1 MVETKKLIG
10 NYVLCPENVLGKG
23 SFGVVYL
30 GSSKSDPKTN
40 LAIKQININVSETEL
55 QELGIVIGNE
65 ITVVQSLSNSHIV
78 KLIDTVMTRN
88 NLYII
93 TEFCNGGDLGARKND
108 ISIEET
114 LSCIRQISKGMVYA
128 NSQKIIHRDLK
139 PSNIL
144 IHDGVIKIADFG
156 MSRFVDSHKTQSKL
170 IFKRGSPIYMAPEVF
185 KGKDYCSKCDV
196 WSVGIIFYELL
207 FKKTPWDGS
216 NANDLFY
223 NIKKQILKF
232 PKNENVDPLIMDLI
246 EKMLQID
253 QNLRYDF
260 GEVLKHEAL
269 NKKTMEKI
277 AKAKDL
283 K

>member
-114 LSCIRQISKGMVYA
+114 LSCIRQISK
-128 NSQKIIHRDLK
+128 
-139 PSNIL
+139 
-144 IHDGVIKIADFG
+144 
-156 MSRFVDSHKTQSKL
+156 
-170 IFKRGSPIYMAPEVF
+170 
-185 KGKDYCSKCDV
+185 
-196 WSVGIIFYELL
+196 
-207 FKKTPWDGS
+207 
-216 NANDLFY
+216 
-223 NIKKQILKF
+223 
-232 PKNENVDPLIMDLI
+232 
-246 EKMLQID
+246 
-253 QNLRYDF
+253 
-260 GEVLKHEAL
+260 
-269 NKKTMEKI
+269 
-277 AKAKDL
+277 
-283 K
+283 